1 MHSLRADLWV
11 EHDLRSPVPTRG
23 HVLGQEACVVV
34 LWVGYPCQAEVTDL
48 RVAPKVRGHE
58 PEVFLFK
65 SFSTK
70 PHKPPLRSDNLCSSQ
85 SSEAT
90 RNRGGEECILYWPL
104 LHFNMPFFFFEHY
117 KSVMLQVPGA
127 TDAFMRGF
135 LHITPSYSFSSIM
148 RWVRLLRHYGW
159 GCSDQVVKINW
170 SGVRWGV
177 SIVWHNF
184 LAEWHRVRG
193 GSVWGRAVAHTLH
206 SSNSFPVQWRTLVSL
221 LGSRCLNQ
229 QN

>member
-34 LWVGYPCQAEVTDL
+34 LRVGYPRQAEVTDL

-90 RNRGGEECILYWPL
+90 RNRGGGRSAFYIDHSFTLICHFFSLNITNPWCFKSLEPL
-104 LHFNMPFFFFEHY
+104 MLSCVVSCTSPPLTVSVPLCGGCVY
-117 KSVMLQVPGA
+117 SDITGGAVPTKS
-127 TDAFMRGF
+127 
-135 LHITPSYSFSSIM
+135 
-148 RWVRLLRHYGW
+148 
-159 GCSDQVVKINW
+159 
-170 SGVRWGV
+170 
-177 SIVWHNF
+177 
-184 LAEWHRVRG
+184 
-193 GSVWGRAVAHTLH
+193 
-206 SSNSFPVQWRTLVSL
+206 
-221 LGSRCLNQ
+221 
-229 QN
+229 